1 MHSSST
7 PLSNFNFTRSNI
19 LVTNLTCCLI
29 ACCFFL
35 FAGYWPFDLIVC
47 DIWQV
52 ADVMMCTSS
61 IMHMCI
67 ISLDRYIGI
76 RNPLKTRN
84 KSRTVV
90 GIKIAMVWLV
100 SLTIASPIILL
111 SVLDPKNVLDNYTCA
126 IFNDYFLIYGSLAAF
141 FIPLSIML
149 CAYSLTIH
157 RLNKQ
162 AQKCAANSKNGAP
175 VMRRSMSKRKRSPK
189 SLAVHQF
196 AIQANG
202 ANGHGLTTARHKI
215 RQIQTH
221 LDRNKA
227 HPSETEPLHMNKT
240 EIDNTST
247 MDSLR
252 EVLPQK
258 SPRASPALSLKG
270 KPGQPS
276 LQSLVKKHSAAIKV
290 AGYLV
295 QRCNEKKEMYT
306 VKTERKAVK
315 VLGTMFAIFVI
326 CWGPFFSANLAMG
339 ICDSCQI
346 DDNLFKIFLWLG
358 YTSSILN
365 PIIYTVFNRTFKL
378 TFIRIL
384 TCNRSCHVCSWA
396 RRLLRC
402 SCLKRDKNDVQRN
415 GTAIRI
421 RVDSPQTAQTY
432 DESLV

>member
-1 MHSSST
+1 MSS
-7 PLSNFNFTRSNI
+7 
-19 LVTNLTCCLI
+19 
-29 ACCFFL
+29 L
-35 FAGYWPFDLIVC
+35 FSGYWPFDLIVC

-76 RNPLKTRN
+76 RNPLKRRN

-111 SVLDPKNVLDNYTCA
+111 SVLEPTNVLHNYTCA
-126 IFNDYFLIYGSLAAF
+126 IFNQYFLIYGSLSAF

-149 CAYSLTIH
+149 IAYSLTIH

-162 AQKCAANSKNGAP
+162 AHACNARSKNGAQM
-175 VMRRSMSKRKRSPK
+175 MRRSMSKQKRSPK
-189 SLAVHQF
+189 SLAVAQF
-196 AIQANG
+196 VVEANG
-202 ANGHGLTTARHKI
+202 ANGHGLNTTRT
-215 RQIQTH
+215 IQKLQSH
-221 LDRNKA
+221 IDRNKA
-227 HPSETEPLHMNKT
+227 HPSETEPLHLSKGKA
-240 EIDNTST
+240 DNSST
-247 MDSLR
+247 MNSLR
-252 EVLPQK
+252 EVLPNR
-258 SPRASPALSLKG
+258 STAISATGSPA
-270 KPGQPS
+270 QPS

-295 QRCNEKKEMYT
+295 QRCNEKKEMHT

-326 CWGPFFSANLAMG
+326 CWGPFFSANLAKG
-339 ICDSCQI
+339 ICESCQI
-346 DDNLFKIFLWLG
+346 DDSLFLIFLWLG
-358 YTSSILN
+358 YASSILN

-384 TCNRSCHVCSWA
+384 TCNRSCHLCLWA
-396 RRLLRC
+396 RG
-402 SCLKRDKNDVQRN
+402 LKNCFCFGRDTDSVNSA
-415 GTAIRI
+415 GRI
-421 RVDSPQTAQTY
+421 RMDATNTTHHY
-432 DESLV
+432 NESLV